1 LEFCRVSVHFV
12 DIIDNPNHDD
22 DYEEVKGTELVV
34 TRIAYK
40 NNSSK

>member
-1 LEFCRVSVHFV
+1 MSVHFV
-12 DIIDNPNHDD
+12 DIIDNPDD
-22 DYEEVKGTELVV
+22 DDGFDTVPGTELVV